1 MIVPWKS
8 TLVGVILVLLTALS
22 GSLAAS
28 ADDWVEVKSP
38 HFRVI
43 SDQGGRNAKRV
54 ALDLERIHRLYETVL
69 PDAVSDPSQPV
80 LAVVVEDGDG
90 LVEWLPQY
98 DAGQRPGGVFL
109 SRRSGH
115 YMVIRLDVGR
125 EIVYHEYLHL
135 LTRLNVGK
143 IPIWLNEGF
152 AEFYSA
158 TEFVGSKARFGG
170 INQDAIS
177 YLNRRS
183 LIPFEELVGR
193 VTNPHDDG
201 NWIDIRVFY
210 AQAWALTHYLM
221 LGNEELASAGAIG
234 RYMNLVQ
241 QGADQ
246 VEAFVEVVG
255 PLDEV
260 REDLRRYLRRLRL
273 SVFEQELGDDLNDDG
288 FVERD
293 LPPHEMLAE
302 QAVVLAGSGFV
313 TEAADLVAEAR
324 AHDPESPAVL
334 TAAGLVALESRDD
347 TTAAA
352 AFSAAIAAGA
362 TNYLP
367 FYLSTTTSPSQET
380 EPGLELPERLG
391 RLRMAVAFNPRFT
404 PAYQELV
411 RLLLNDG
418 QLDQAFDV
426 ARRAAE
432 IDARDAYSWRLMGQA
447 ALQSN
452 KFEAARLAGAR
463 GLEES
468 RDDRG
473 RTMMESFLADVD
485 RYEERARRFEER
497 RAESE
502 RRGVSSSEVSP
513 IAAGRGGT
521 APRVVDARSSL
532 PATERAGGDSDERQ
546 VTMSGTWTE
555 LRCLDIPAVDFV
567 IQSHRPPTTL
577 VITAAGSA
585 PIEIMGPSG
594 EVQERVGCG
603 SVGRE
608 VEVDFTIRR
617 IAAGTVYGDMTEL
630 RFP

>member
-1 MIVPWKS
+1 M
-8 TLVGVILVLLTALS
+8 
-22 GSLAAS
+22 
-28 ADDWVEVKSP
+28 
-38 HFRVI
+38 
-43 SDQGGRNAKRV
+43 

-98 DAGQRPGGVFL
+98 DAGQRSGGVFL

-210 AQAWALTHYLM
+210 AQAWALTHHLM
-221 LGNEELASAGAIG
+221 LGNEELASAGAVG

-273 SVFEQELGDDLNDDG
+273 SVFEQELGDDLDDDG

-313 TEAADLVAEAR
+313 TEAADLVGEAR

-334 TAAGLVALESRDD
+334 TA
-347 TTAAA
+347 
-352 AFSAAIAAGA
+352 
-362 TNYLP
+362 
-367 FYLSTTTSPSQET
+367 
-380 EPGLELPERLG
+380 
-391 RLRMAVAFNPRFT
+391 
-404 PAYQELV
+404 
-411 RLLLNDG
+411 
-418 QLDQAFDV
+418 
-426 ARRAAE
+426 RRA
-432 IDARDAYSWRLMGQA
+432 
-447 ALQSN
+447 
-452 KFEAARLAGAR
+452 
-463 GLEES
+463 
-468 RDDRG
+468 
-473 RTMMESFLADVD
+473 
-485 RYEERARRFEER
+485 
-497 RAESE
+497 
-502 RRGVSSSEVSP
+502 
-513 IAAGRGGT
+513 
-521 APRVVDARSSL
+521 VDARSSL

-567 IQSHRPPTTL
+567 IQSHRPLTTL